1 MKNRA
6 TIQEDKLPK
15 KPLEKDVCFL
25 VDTLFIPKGANFLKK
40 SNNYEMKYTTTPP
53 KSWKK

>member
-1 MKNRA
+1 MTN
-6 TIQEDKLPK
+6 QEDKLPK
-15 KPLEKDVCFL
+15 LEKDVVCFL